1 MALSSQSQSQSEE
14 IEIIHS
20 LLVCMS
26 VCQLW
31 TLLTLY
37 LLSAARPLSS
47 ATMQCNGCVVCA
59 LFLSVISAL
68 SHIHSVSALFSS
80 PFSSLFC
87 LSHPPSASL
96 ASLHSLQSIVTLPAM
111 QQQYSGSMRRPV
123 RPQPSLL
130 LSLFPLSLPF
140 TSIFLVSVSV
150 FVSLACSRAI
160 LTQMFIDFLSYAPGQ
175 ARLCNQP
182 ASFL

>member
-1 MALSSQSQSQSEE
+1 MCFQCLLSCVSSIFYRLSLCSSVAVLWPFIFSFLIICDREKERERVALSSQSQSQSEE

-47 ATMQCNGCVVCA
+47 ATMQCNGCVVCVCA

-68 SHIHSVSALFSS
+68 SLTSTLSLCSFLLCSLRCSVSLTLRLHLCLLPIHCSLSAPCPRCSS
-80 PFSSLFC
+80 NTAVL
-87 LSHPPSASL
+87 
-96 ASLHSLQSIVTLPAM
+96 
-111 QQQYSGSMRRPV
+111 
-123 RPQPSLL
+123 
-130 LSLFPLSLPF
+130 
-140 TSIFLVSVSV
+140 
-150 FVSLACSRAI
+150 
-160 LTQMFIDFLSYAPGQ
+160 
-175 ARLCNQP
+175 
-182 ASFL
+182 